1 MEVGK
6 MKNMFRGTTIGI
18 VAVSFLVI
26 GLIVASN
33 FSLTPDTQARTEGLW
48 IDGASKA
55 PGGQPDS
62 FADLAEEFSPAV
74 VNVSTAT
81 VVKEGENPHP
91 FGGGEEGPFRDF
103 FGDEFFKRFFGD
115 RPQRSFKKT
124 SLGSGFIINSDG
136 YIITNNHV
144 VAKADEVVVILE
156 EGDEYPA
163 EIIGTDEK
171 TDLALIKITP
181 KDGLPICRLG
191 DSDKA
196 RVGDWAVAIG
206 NPFGL
211 GHTVTAGIISAKG
224 RDIGA
229 GAYDD
234 FIQTDAAI
242 NPGNSGG
249 PLFDTAGNVVGIN
262 SAIYSRS
269 GGNQGIGFAIPINLA
284 KAIVSQL
291 KDKGSV
297 TRAWLGVLIQ
307 QITPEIQESLDL
319 KVREGA
325 LVADVV
331 EHGPAAKAGIARG
344 DVILR
349 FNGQRVES
357 QHELP
362 AMVAFLPVGT
372 EVKVVVLRDGKE
384 KTLKVTLEE
393 MTDETVASGSVK
405 EDEKI
410 KGDMGLTAQNLTS
423 ELVEQLNL
431 DSSEGALIS
440 SVEPGSP
447 AAEAGL
453 RRGDVILEVDRKRVK
468 DVNALSDV
476 LEKTSDKKS
485 VLFLVTRGGRT
496 LFIAVKK

>member
-1 MEVGK
+1 
-6 MKNMFRGTTIGI
+6 MKNAFRGITVGL

-33 FSLTPDTQARTEGLW
+33 FSLTPDTQARTEALW
-48 IDGASKA
+48 TEGSGKKPA
-55 PGGQPDS
+55 GQPGS
-62 FADLAEEFSPAV
+62 FADLTEELSPAV
-74 VNVSTAT
+74 VNISTAK
-81 VVKEGENPHP
+81 VIKEGEAQHP
-91 FGGGEEGPFRDF
+91 FGGEDSPFRDF

-115 RPQRSFKKT
+115 RPQRPFKKR

-136 YIITNNHV
+136 FIITNNHV
-144 VAKADEVVVILE
+144 VAEADEVVVILE

-163 EIIGTDEK
+163 KVLGTDEK
-171 TDLALIKITP
+171 TDIALIKIEP
-181 KDGLPICRLG
+181 KNGLPTCRLG

-196 RVGDWAVAIG
+196 RVGDWVLAIG

-224 RDIGA
+224 RELGA

-284 KAIVSQL
+284 KSIVSQL
-291 KDKGSV
+291 EDKGSV

-307 QITPEIQESLDL
+307 QITPEIQESLEL
-319 KVREGA
+319 KGREGA

-331 EHGPAAKAGIARG
+331 KGGPADKAGIERG
-344 DVILR
+344 DVIIR
-349 FNGQRVES
+349 FNGQKVES

-362 AMVAFLPVGT
+362 TMVAYLPVGT
-372 EVKVVVLRDGKE
+372 EVKVVFLRDGKE
-384 KTLKVTLEE
+384 KTVEVALEE
-393 MTDETVASGSVK
+393 MTDEAVASGPVGKDEEMK
-405 EDEKI
+405 EEL
-410 KGDMGLTAQNLTS
+410 GFTAQNLTP
-423 ELVEQLNL
+423 EIVEQLDL
-431 DSSEGALIS
+431 DSVDGA

-453 RRGDVILEVDRKRVK
+453 RRGDVVLEVDRRKIENV
-468 DVNALSDV
+468 VVLSET
-476 LEKTSDKKS
+476 LEKAKDKTS
-485 VLFLVTRGGRT
+485 VLFLVNRGGRT
-496 LFIAVKK
+496 IFIAVKR

>member
-1 MEVGK
+1 
-6 MKNMFRGTTIGI
+6 MKSTFRGITIGI
-18 VAVSFLVI
+18 VAVSCLVV

-33 FSLTPDTQARTEGLW
+33 LSLTPNTEARTDSLWTEGKMS
-48 IDGASKA
+48 ASV
-55 PGGQPDS
+55 GQPSS
-62 FADLAEEFSPAV
+62 FADLAEELSPAV
-74 VNVSTAT
+74 VNISTAT
-81 VVKEGENPHP
+81 VVTEGQAQHP
-91 FGGGEEGPFRDF
+91 FGGENSPFRDF

-115 RPQRSFKKT
+115 QPQRPFKKQ

-144 VAKADEVVVILE
+144 VAEADEIVVVLA

-163 EIIGTDEK
+163 KVLGRDEK
-171 TDLALIKITP
+171 TDLALIKIEP
-181 KDGLPICRLG
+181 KDGLPTCRLG

-196 RVGDWAVAIG
+196 RVGDWVFAIG

-284 KAIVSQL
+284 KSIVSQL
-291 KDKGSV
+291 EEKGSV

-319 KVREGA
+319 KDRQGA

-331 EHGPAAKAGIARG
+331 KGGPAEKAGIHRG
-344 DVILR
+344 DVIVK
-349 FNGQRVES
+349 FNGQEVEN

-362 AMVAFLPVGT
+362 AMVAFLPVGET
-372 EVKVVVLRDGKE
+372 VKVVVVREGKE
-384 KTLKVTLEE
+384 KTFTVTLEE
-393 MTDETVASGSVK
+393 MTDEKAVSTPDSEDKMMK
-405 EDEKI
+405 EDL
-410 KGDMGLTAQNLTS
+410 GFTAQNLTP
-423 ELVEQLNL
+423 EIAEQLKL
-431 DSSEGALIS
+431 DVKTGVIIS
-440 SVEPGSP
+440 SIQPGSP
-447 AAEAGL
+447 AEEAGL
-453 RRGDVILEVDRKRVK
+453 RMRDVILEVDRNKVENVE
-468 DVNALSDV
+468 DLSAY
-476 LEKTSDKKS
+476 LEKTKDKKS
-485 VLFLVTRGGRT
+485 VLFLVDRGGRT
-496 LFIAVKK
+496 LFIAVKR